1 MFLKKD
7 DEHTA
12 TASFGVARALPR
24 GKPTRANRV
33 QQIERELGR
42 ELTPREKFYL
52 ALSEAVRS
60 NQITVKNA
68 RKQRD
73 RELTTE

>member
-1 MFLKKD
+1 L
-7 DEHTA
+7 
-12 TASFGVARALPR
+12 GLPVLSLAESR
-24 GKPTRANRV
+24 REAIV
-33 QQIERELGR
+33 QQIERDLGR

-52 ALSEAVRS
+52 ALSGAVRS